1 MGLCLNLKRR
11 PNGLRLRCSAV
22 HPVLRKLP
30 ELVREV
36 EDPGLEVE
44 MECVDLARV
53 FARAA
58 ADVTILDATVAA
70 AFCLH
75 ADQLMMILG
84 SRWVGSS
91 WGWFREARTQRA
103 EKRVDHRV

>member
-1 MGLCLNLKRR
+1 MGLGLNLKRR
-11 PNGLRLRCSAV
+11 PNCLRLGCYAFR
-22 HPVLRKLP
+22 PVLRKFP

-58 ADVTILDATVAA
+58 ADVPILDATVAA
-70 AFCLH
+70 ALCLH
-75 ADQLMMILG
+75 
-84 SRWVGSS
+84 
-91 WGWFREARTQRA
+91 
-103 EKRVDHRV
+103 VDHAGIVGWVRRGGGL